1 MTVVSERSLLVTSLK
16 THTMAPMR
24 SLTLVTAVILVT
36 GAVGQDT
43 REDGKCGAG
52 NLAASGR
59 PAKCEHM

>member
-1 MTVVSERSLLVTSLK
+1 MLVTSLN
-16 THTMAPMR
+16 THTMR

-36 GAVGQDT
+36 GVVGKDT

-59 PAKCEHM
+59 PAKCDHM